1 MSFSVTEAFV
11 KQYNSTVMQLSQQKG
26 SRLQDK
32 VRRETQ
38 KGKEQYYDRLGS
50 VTAQKKVSRHSDTPL
65 INTPHSR
72 RRVSLV
78 DYEHA
83 DLVDNADK
91 IKMLIDP
98 ASDYAMAFAWAFGRA
113 KDDEIIAAAD
123 GAAYG
128 GESGSTSVSHP
139 NTQKLGC
146 VNAAAN
152 AGAGLNVEAL
162 RRAKQIFDENDVDES
177 LKRCFAHTAKGLS
190 SLLSETETTS
200 ADFNTVRALV
210 KGELNE
216 FMGFEFVRTQR
227 LGAQS
232 GALSFSYTDGSVGSG
247 SGDADTY
254 TKNIAWAE
262 DGLLLATGMDMMTKI
277 DERADKSYSTQV
289 FAAMGIGA
297 TRLEEEKVVIVLSD
311 EA

>member
-11 KQYNSTVMQLSQQKG
+11 KQYNSTIMHLSQQKG
-26 SRLQDK
+26 SKLQDK
-32 VRRETQ
+32 VRREMQ
-38 KGKEQYYDRLGS
+38 KGKEQYYDRLGA
-50 VTAQKKVSRHSDTPL
+50 VVAQKKVSRHSDTPL

-98 ASDYAMAFAWAFGRA
+98 ASDYAMAFVWAFGRA

-123 GAAYG
+123 GSAYG
-128 GESGSTSVSHP
+128 GEEGATTVAHP
-139 NTQKLGC
+139 NSQKLGC
-146 VNAAAN
+146 VNAAGTG
-152 AGAGLNVEAL
+152 GAGLNVEAL
-162 RRAKQIFDENDVDES
+162 RRCKKIFDENDVDES
-177 LKRCFAHTAKGLS
+177 IPRHFAHTAEGLED
-190 SLLSETETTS
+190 LLAETEVTS
-200 ADFNTVRALV
+200 ADYNTVRALV
-210 KGELNE
+210 KGEVDT
-216 FMGFEFVRTQR
+216 FMGFNMVRTQR

-232 GALSFSYTDGSVGSG
+232 GTLNFSYTDGSVGAG

-262 DGLLLATGMDMMTKI
+262 DGLLLATGMDMVSKI

-297 TRLEEEKVVIVLSD
+297 TRLEEEKVVIVFSD